1 MNTNIY
7 WFFVNIKYMA
17 TCFDQSL
24 VIFMPGNDIKI
35 TTQN

>member
-1 MNTNIY
+1 
-7 WFFVNIKYMA
+7 MA